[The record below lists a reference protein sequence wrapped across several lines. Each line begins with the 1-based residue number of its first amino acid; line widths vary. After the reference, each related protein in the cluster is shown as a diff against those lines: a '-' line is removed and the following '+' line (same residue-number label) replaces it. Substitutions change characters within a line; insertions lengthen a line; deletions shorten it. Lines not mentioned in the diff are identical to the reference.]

1 MSSQQPQQPQPQPQQ
16 QQPQSDP
23 EVRDQDRLL
32 PIANVT
38 RIMKRA
44 LPDNAKISKDAKE
57 TIQECVSEFVLFLS
71 SEAADRCLTEKRK
84 TISGEDLLWSL
95 QTLGFDNYIE
105 PLRVYLAKFRD
116 QAKVEKVVPSS
127 VAQGQQQHQQGYM

>member
-1 MSSQQPQQPQPQPQQ
+1 MSSQQQPQPQQ
-16 QQPQSDP
+16 QSQSDP

-116 QAKVEKVVPSS
+116 QAKVEKVVPST
-127 VAQGQQQHQQGYM
+127 VAQGQQQQQQQQQGYM